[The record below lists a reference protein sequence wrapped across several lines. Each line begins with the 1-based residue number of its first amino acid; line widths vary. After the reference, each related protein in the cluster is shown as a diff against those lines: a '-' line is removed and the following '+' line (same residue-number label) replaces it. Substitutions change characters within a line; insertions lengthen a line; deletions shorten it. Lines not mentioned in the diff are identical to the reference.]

1 MKKYIAAIDIG
12 TSGCKSI
19 ILDTNG
25 LVVAAVTEE
34 YPLYSPKPSWN
45 EQEPDDWWKAVCDS
59 LKRVVQKAGISVE
72 DIGVLSPSG
81 QMHGLVPLDKD
92 GKVIRRAFLWNDSRS
107 DPQCKAVINQLGG
120 LDNLLALT
128 NNNLLPGYQ
137 GGKIIWLREE
147 EPENYEKM
155 TKALLPK
162 DYIRYLLTGDFASE
176 VSDASGTGFFDVKNR
191 AWSEE
196 LIRKLDLP
204 MSLFPKVVE
213 SDEITGE
220 ISAWAAEQTGLVAG
234 TPVVGGG
241 GDAVIQT
248 TGMGLVEDG
257 VLGLILGTAGIVA
270 MGTST
275 YQDNVGGTLQFFC
288 NNASNLYHIM
298 GVQLAGGGSYQ
309 WFRNNLC
316 QEEMRLAKEKGVD
329 PYELINALAEAVPA
343 GANKVL
349 YLPYLSGERCPYSDP
364 NLRAA
369 FIGLAQGYSKAE
381 MTRGVMEGVTFGLR
395 QIAEAIDRLSPVDM
409 SYAIVSGGGA
419 GSPLWRQIISDIFQ
433 LPVHTLSGA
442 EEGGA
447 YGAGL
452 VAGVGTGV
460 WANLSEACGSLKQ
473 TTLDEPNLAN
483 KGIYDEMFGIYN
495 DMYTTLKPIYDRL
508 AAE

>member
-1 MKKYIAAIDIG
+1 MKKYIAAIDVG
-12 TSGCKSI
+12 TSGCKAI
-19 ILDTNG
+19 ILDTKG
-25 LVVAAVTEE
+25 LVVAAATEE
-34 YPLYSPKPSWN
+34 YPLHSPKPSWN
-45 EQEPDDWWKAVCDS
+45 EQDPADWWQGTCDS
-59 LKRVVQKAGISVE
+59 LKRVVAKAGISTD
-72 DIGVLSPSG
+72 DIGVLSLSG

-92 GKVIRRAFLWNDSRS
+92 GNVIRRAYLWNDSRC
-107 DPQCKAVINQLGG
+107 DKQCTEVIEKLGG
-120 LDNLLALT
+120 LDSLLALT

-162 DYIRYLLTGDFASE
+162 DYIRYLLTGDFATE

-191 AWSEE
+191 TWSKE
-196 LIRKLDLP
+196 LIKKLDLP
-204 MSLFPKVVE
+204 MSLFPDVVE
-213 SDEITGE
+213 SDVITGE
-220 ISAWAAEQTGLVAG
+220 ITAKAAELTGLAKG

-248 TGMGLVEDG
+248 TGMGLVEGG
-257 VLGLILGTAGIVA
+257 VLGLILGTSGIVA
-270 MGTST
+270 MGTPK

-288 NNASNLYHIM
+288 NNASDLYHIM

-309 WFRNNLC
+309 WFKNNLC
-316 QEEMRLAKEKGVD
+316 QEEIRAAKDKGVD
-329 PYELINALAEAVPA
+329 PYVLINALAESVPP

-381 MTRGVMEGVTFGLR
+381 MTRAVMEGVTFGLR
-395 QIAEAIDRLSPVDM
+395 QIGEAIQRLSPMDM
-409 SYAIVSGGGA
+409 SHIILSGGGA
-419 GSPLWRQIISDIFQ
+419 ASPLWRQIVSDIFQ

-452 VAGVGTGV
+452 VGGVGTGV
-460 WANLSEACGSLKQ
+460 WKDLKEACGGLKR
-473 TTLDEPNLAN
+473 TTLEEPNLAN
-483 KGIYDEMFGIYN
+483 KAIYDEMFGIYS
-495 DMYTTLKPIYDRL
+495 DMYKTLKPIYDRL
-508 AAE
+508 AVE